1 MAAHQAVLALDSVPA
16 NEANPIDALGYL
28 DEATAED
35 HKMADTLIR
44 EEQKQMERHSDIKLR
59 HYLARIPQVPPA
71 SFQGHPLLQA
81 EVKRVKEQKE
91 MPGVDRTR
99 FALAAPMAQNDLR
112 AWGSAVKNAKAQLEH
127 QSTRQ
132 ALRRT
137 AKLGCST

>member
-1 MAAHQAVLALDSVPA
+1 MKVELVCL
-16 NEANPIDALGYL
+16 
-28 DEATAED
+28 
-35 HKMADTLIR
+35 
-44 EEQKQMERHSDIKLR
+44 
-59 HYLARIPQVPPA
+59 
-71 SFQGHPLLQA
+71 QGHPLLQA

-99 FALAAPMAQNDLR
+99 FSLAAPLAQNDLR

-137 AKLGCST
+137 PKLGCSTQGGT